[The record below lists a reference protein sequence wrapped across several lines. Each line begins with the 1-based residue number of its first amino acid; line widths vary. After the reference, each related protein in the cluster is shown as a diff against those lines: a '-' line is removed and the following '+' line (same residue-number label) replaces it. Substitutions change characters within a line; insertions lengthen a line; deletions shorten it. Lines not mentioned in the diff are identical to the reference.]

1 VVANDKYSDITV
13 VAIYG
18 DGRGRIALPALKKTA
33 AALPGSKQLL
43 VTNVAVD
50 ADVPQKLTAH
60 SLDYHAYS
68 EFVLYGLHHYID
80 TPYALI
86 VQHDGWA
93 LNPDNWR
100 DEWLTY
106 DYVGGLTHAAL
117 TPYGLYKTMYTW
129 WGESDIR
136 TVQNGGF
143 SLRSKAMLEAPS
155 KYGIMRNQQAE
166 PMLMNEDVQVCC
178 FMRPA
183 LENVGIQFCPDELSK
198 YFSFEHLGPPHEGM
212 DLTKVFGHHARFR
225 QLLDNDKVLWKLT
238 KEQMEGI
245 QGEEAVY
252 DLFSDYY
259 KYEMLMA

>member
-1 VVANDKYSDITV
+1 MANDRYSDITV

-18 DGRGRIALPALKKTA
+18 DGRGSIALPALKKTA

-43 VTNVAVD
+43 ITNVAIQT
-50 ADVPQKLTAH
+50 DVPQKLVAKN
-60 SLDYHAYS
+60 LDYHAYS

-80 TPYALI
+80 TPYCLI

-106 DYVGGLTHAAL
+106 DYIGGLTHAAL
-117 TPYGLYKTMYTW
+117 LPNGLFKTFYTW
-129 WGESDIR
+129 WGEPDVR
-136 TVQNGGF
+136 VVQNGGF

-155 KYGIMRNQQAE
+155 KYGIMRNQMPD
-166 PMLMNEDVQVCC
+166 PMLLNEDVQVCC

-183 LENVGIQFCPDELSK
+183 LEQVGIQFCPDELSK
-198 YFSFEHLGPPHEGM
+198 YFSFEHLGAPHEGM

-225 QLLDNDKVLWKLT
+225 QLLDGDKVLWKLT
-238 KEQMEGI
+238 KEQTDSI
-245 QGEEAVY
+245 QGENIVY
-252 DLFSDYY
+252 ELFADHY

>member
-1 VVANDKYSDITV
+1 VANDRYSDITV

-18 DGRGRIALPALKKTA
+18 DGRGYIALPALQKTA

-43 VTNVAVD
+43 ITNVAVQT
-50 ADVPQKLTAH
+50 DVPQKLVAH
-60 SLDYHAYS
+60 GLDYHAYS

-93 LNPDNWR
+93 LNGDNWR

-117 TPYGLYKTMYTW
+117 TPYGLYKTAYTW
-129 WGESDIR
+129 WGESDVR
-136 TVQNGGF
+136 VVQNGGF

-155 KYGIMRNQQAE
+155 KYGIMRNQMPDA
-166 PMLMNEDVQVCC
+166 MLMNEDVQVCC

-198 YFSFEHLGPPHEGM
+198 YFSFEHIGAPHEGM

-225 QLLDNDKVLWKLT
+225 QLIYGDKVLWKLT
-238 KEQMEGI
+238 REQMANFL
-245 QGEEAVY
+245 GEEAVY
-252 DLFSDYY
+252 DLFADHY